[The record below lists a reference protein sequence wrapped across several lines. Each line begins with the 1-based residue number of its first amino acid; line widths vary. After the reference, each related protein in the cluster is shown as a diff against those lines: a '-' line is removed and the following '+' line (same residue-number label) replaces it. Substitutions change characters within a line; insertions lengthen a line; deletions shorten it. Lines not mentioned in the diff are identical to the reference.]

1 MKMILMKSANDNK
14 SYRIFE
20 KLGIDTCKLEDLE
33 KTDEKLTEF
42 VKEKYTTIIMTNE
55 VASFSENII
64 KKYKKSENVNIYIT
78 PDKKY

>member
-20 KLGIDTCKLEDLE
+20 KLGIDTCRLEDLE

-55 VASFSENII
+55 VASFSQSII
-64 KKYKKSENVNIYIT
+64 KKYKKSENINILIT
-78 PDKKY
+78 PTKL

>member
-20 KLGIDTCKLEDLE
+20 KLGIDTCRLEDLE

-55 VASFSENII
+55 VASFSQSIV
-64 KKYKKSENVNIYIT
+64 KKYKKSENINILIT
-78 PDKKY
+78 PTKL

>member
-20 KLGIDTCKLEDLE
+20 KLGIDTCRLEDLE

>member
-20 KLGIDTCKLEDLE
+20 KLGIDTCRLEDLE

-55 VASFSENII
+55 VASFSQSLI
-64 KKYKKSENVNIYIT
+64 KKYKKSENINILIT
-78 PDKKY
+78 PTKL

>member
-20 KLGIDTCKLEDLE
+20 KLGIDTCRLEDLE

-55 VASFSENII
+55 VASFSQSII
-64 KKYKKSENVNIYIT
+64 KKYKKSENIIILIT
-78 PDKKY
+78 PTKL